1 MRDAKDEKG
10 DNKYFKR
17 IYRGRSTIKVNQNF
31 FIGLEKMKNNSKDN
45 YFSWKDFSEL
55 TGISLSTL
63 KTIVK
68 EYFENPEIFKN
79 RLEN

>member
-1 MRDAKDEKG
+1 MCDAKDEKG
-10 DNKYFKR
+10 ENKYFKR